1 MYDILFKDSW
11 VEFMYL
17 DSLNKEQ
24 LEAVKTTEGPLLV
37 LAGAGSGKTKVLT
50 TRVAYLIDELG
61 ISPDS
66 ILAIT
71 FTNKAAKEM
80 KERVIKML
88 GPIGY
93 QIQISTFHSF
103 GLTILKDHYDKL
115 GYDKN
120 FTILDSD
127 DSLTV
132 VKKILK
138 DMDKD
143 PKQYSPKAIRNRI
156 SSAKNE
162 LMEPEELSKFSNNE
176 IDELVVNVYKKYKNK
191 LRTNNSL
198 DFDDLLMLPI
208 TLFRSNPDILKNY
221 QDKFKYVLIDEYQ
234 DTNEAQ
240 YLLTKMI
247 SARYK
252 NICVVGDNDQSIYSF
267 RGSNYK
273 NILNFEKDYKD
284 AKVIMLERNYRST
297 KQILDVANDVI
308 KKNTLRKDKN
318 LWTDADGGEK
328 VIYHRAENEKDEA
341 FFVKCQ
347 IEELRKTAPLSEI
360 AVLYRTNAQS
370 RNMEEALLKDNIP
383 YKVVGSMYF
392 YKRKEIKDLL
402 SYLNVIYNSN
412 DDISLLRVINVPKRG
427 IGAKTLEN
435 LNIKSNLMG
444 QTLYDAIDS
453 GKELEFKKII
463 EDIKSV
469 RDNMSLTELVTYVL
483 EKSGMKAEL
492 ENENTLEAEVRLEN
506 LEEFKSITKNFEED
520 RGIVSLEEFLMELSL
535 VADIEEHKNNTDV
548 VTLMTVHSAK
558 GLEFD
563 NVFVIGLEEGIFPH
577 ANSIDDFNQL
587 EEERRLCYVAI
598 TRARKKLWLVNAKRR
613 TIFGMDSMNPA
624 SRFLKEIDNNLLISD
639 EKEDTFVP
647 KIIKKNMIDVNAD
660 YNIGDKVVH
669 DTFGHGIVVSVDKSI
684 LTIAFPHPVGIKK
697 LMKGHKS
704 IKKI

>member
-1 MYDILFKDSW
+1 ML
-11 VEFMYL
+11 EN
-17 DSLNKEQ
+17 LNKEQ
-24 LEAVKTTEGPLLV
+24 LEAVTTTEGPLLV

-61 ISPDS
+61 ITPES

-80 KERVIKML
+80 KDRIFKML
-88 GPIGY
+88 GTIAY

-103 GLTILKDHYDKL
+103 GLTILKEHYDKL

-127 DSLTV
+127 DSSTV

-143 PKQYSPKAIRNRI
+143 PKKYSYKAIRNKI

-162 LMEPEELSKFSNNE
+162 LMEPEDLAKFSTNDM
-176 IDELVVNVYKKYKNK
+176 DELVVDVYKKYKEK
-191 LRTNNSL
+191 LKTNNSV

-208 TLFRSNPDILKNY
+208 TLFRKYPEVLKFY
-221 QDKFKYVLIDEYQ
+221 QDRFKYILIDEYQ

-247 SARYK
+247 SAKYK

-273 NILNFEKDYKD
+273 NILNFEKDYNN

-297 KQILDVANDVI
+297 KQILDVANCII

-318 LWTDADGGEK
+318 LWTDNETGEK
-328 VIYHRAENEKDEA
+328 VKYHRAENEKDEA
-341 FFVKCQ
+341 FYVKCQ
-347 IEELRKTAPLSEI
+347 IEELKKTEKLSEI

-370 RNMEEALLKDNIP
+370 RNMEEALLKENIP
-383 YKVVGSMYF
+383 YKVIGSMYF

-427 IGAKTLEN
+427 IGAKTIEN
-435 LNIKSNLMG
+435 LSIQADLLNQSIYS
-444 QTLYDAIDS
+444 TIEA

-463 EDIKSV
+463 EDIKANK
-469 RDNMSLTELVTYVL
+469 DNMSLTELVDYVL
-483 EKSGMKAEL
+483 DKSGMRKEL
-492 ENENTLEAEVRLEN
+492 EDENTLDSEVRLEN
-506 LEEFKSITKNFEED
+506 LEEFKSITKNFEEE
-520 RGIVSLEEFLMELSL
+520 RGIVSLEDFLMEISL
-535 VADIEEHKNNTDV
+535 VADVEEHKNNTEV
-548 VTLMTVHSAK
+548 VTLMTIHSAK

-577 ANSIDDFNQL
+577 TNCLNDFNEV
-587 EEERRLCYVAI
+587 EEERRLCYVSI
-598 TRARKKLWLVNAKRR
+598 TRARKKLWLINAKRR
-613 TIFGMDSMNPA
+613 TIYGMDSMNPP
-624 SRFLKEIDNNLLISD
+624 SRFIKEIDNELLESD
-639 EKEDTFVP
+639 AKEENIMP
-647 KIIKKNMIDVNAD
+647 KIVKKNMIDTNAD
-660 YNIGDKVVH
+660 YNMGDKIKH
-669 DTFGHGIVVSVDKSI
+669 DTFGLGVIVGIDKSI
-684 LTIAFPHPVGIKK
+684 LTIAFPHPIGIKK

>member
-1 MYDILFKDSW
+1 ML
-11 VEFMYL
+11 EN
-17 DSLNKEQ
+17 LNKEQ

-61 ISPDS
+61 ITPES

-80 KERVIKML
+80 KDRIFKML
-88 GPIGY
+88 GTVAY

-103 GLTILKDHYDKL
+103 GLTILKEHYDKL

-127 DSLTV
+127 DSSTV

-143 PKQYSPKAIRNRI
+143 PKKYSYKAIRNKI

-162 LMEPEELSKFSNNE
+162 LMEPEDLAKFSTND
-176 IDELVVNVYKKYKNK
+176 IDDLVVDVYKKYKEK
-191 LRTNNSL
+191 LKTNNSV

-208 TLFRSNPDILKNY
+208 TLFRKYPEVLRFY
-221 QDKFKYVLIDEYQ
+221 QDRFKYILIDEYQ

-247 SARYK
+247 SAKYK

-273 NILNFEKDYKD
+273 NILNFEKDYNN

-297 KQILDVANDVI
+297 KQILDVANCII

-318 LWTDADGGEK
+318 LWTDNETGEK
-328 VIYHRAENEKDEA
+328 VKYHRAENEKDEA
-341 FFVKCQ
+341 FYVKCQ
-347 IEELRKTAPLSEI
+347 IEELKKTEKLSEI

-370 RNMEEALLKDNIP
+370 RNMEEALLKENIP
-383 YKVVGSMYF
+383 YKVIGSMYF

-427 IGAKTLEN
+427 IGAKTIEN
-435 LNIKSNLMG
+435 LSIQADLLNQSIYS
-444 QTLYDAIDS
+444 TIEA

-463 EDIKSV
+463 EDIKANK
-469 RDNMSLTELVTYVL
+469 DNMSLTELVDYVL
-483 EKSGMKAEL
+483 DKSGMRKEL
-492 ENENTLEAEVRLEN
+492 EDENTLDSEVRLEN
-506 LEEFKSITKNFEED
+506 LEEFKSITKNFEEE
-520 RGIVSLEEFLMELSL
+520 RGIVSLEDFLMEISL
-535 VADIEEHKNNTDV
+535 VADVEEHKNNTEV
-548 VTLMTVHSAK
+548 VTLMTIHSAK

-577 ANSIDDFNQL
+577 TNCLNDFNEV
-587 EEERRLCYVAI
+587 EEERRLCYVSI
-598 TRARKKLWLVNAKRR
+598 TRARKKLWLINAKRR
-613 TIFGMDSMNPA
+613 TIYGMDSMNPP
-624 SRFLKEIDNNLLISD
+624 SRFIKEIDNELLESD
-639 EKEDTFVP
+639 AKEENIMP
-647 KIIKKNMIDVNAD
+647 KIVKKNMIDTNAD
-660 YNIGDKVVH
+660 YNMGDKIKH
-669 DTFGHGIVVSVDKSI
+669 DTFGLGVIVGIDKSI

>member
-1 MYDILFKDSW
+1 ML
-11 VEFMYL
+11 E
-17 DSLNKEQ
+17 SLNKEQ
-24 LEAVKTTEGPLLV
+24 LEAVTTTEGPLLV

-61 ISPDS
+61 ITPES

-80 KERVIKML
+80 KDRIFKML
-88 GPIGY
+88 GTVAY

-103 GLTILKDHYDKL
+103 GLTILKEHYDKL

-127 DSLTV
+127 DSSTV

-143 PKQYSPKAIRNRI
+143 PKKYSYKSIRNKI

-162 LMEPEELSKFSNNE
+162 LMEPEDLAKFSTND
-176 IDELVVNVYKKYKNK
+176 IDELVVDVYKKYKEK
-191 LRTNNSL
+191 LKTNNSV

-208 TLFRSNPDILKNY
+208 TLFRKYPEVLKFY
-221 QDKFKYVLIDEYQ
+221 QDRFKYVLIDEYQ

-240 YLLTKMI
+240 YLLSKMI
-247 SARYK
+247 SAKYK

-273 NILNFEKDYKD
+273 NILNFEKDYNN

-297 KQILDVANDVI
+297 KQILDVANCII

-318 LWTDADGGEK
+318 LWTDNEAGEK
-328 VIYHRAENEKDEA
+328 VKYHRAENEKDEA
-341 FFVKCQ
+341 FYVKCQ
-347 IEELRKTAPLSEI
+347 IEELKKTEKLSEI

-370 RNMEEALLKDNIP
+370 RNMEEALLKENIP
-383 YKVVGSMYF
+383 YKVIGSMYF

-427 IGAKTLEN
+427 IGNKTIEN
-435 LNIKSNLMG
+435 LSIQADLLNQSIYN
-444 QTLYDAIDS
+444 TIES

-463 EDIKSV
+463 EDIKANK
-469 RDNMSLTELVTYVL
+469 DNMSLTELVDYVL
-483 EKSGMKAEL
+483 EKSGMRKEL
-492 ENENTLEAEVRLEN
+492 EDEKTLDSEVRLEN
-506 LEEFKSITKNFEED
+506 LEEFKSITKNFEEE
-520 RGIVSLEEFLMELSL
+520 RGIVSLEDFLMEISL
-535 VADIEEHKNNTDV
+535 VADVEEHKNNPEV
-548 VTLMTVHSAK
+548 VTLMTIHSAK

-577 ANSIDDFNQL
+577 TNCLNDFNEV
-587 EEERRLCYVAI
+587 EEERRLCYVSV
-598 TRARKKLWLVNAKRR
+598 TRARKKLWLINAKRR
-613 TIFGMDSMNPA
+613 TIYGMDSMNPP
-624 SRFLKEIDNNLLISD
+624 SRFIKEIDSSLLESD
-639 EKEDTFVP
+639 AKEESIMP
-647 KIIKKNMIDVNAD
+647 KIVKKNMIDTNAD
-660 YNIGDKVVH
+660 YNMGDKIKH
-669 DTFGHGIVVSVDKSI
+669 DTFGLGVIVGIDKSI

>member
-1 MYDILFKDSW
+1 ML
-11 VEFMYL
+11 EN
-17 DSLNKEQ
+17 LNKEQ

-61 ISPDS
+61 ITPES

-80 KERVIKML
+80 KDRIFKML
-88 GPIGY
+88 GTVAY

-103 GLTILKDHYDKL
+103 GLTILKEHYDKL

-127 DSLTV
+127 DSSTV

-143 PKQYSPKAIRNRI
+143 PKKYSYKAIRNKI

-162 LMEPEELSKFSNNE
+162 LMEPEDLAKFSTNDM
-176 IDELVVNVYKKYKNK
+176 DELVVDVYKKYKEK
-191 LRTNNSL
+191 LKTNNSV

-208 TLFRSNPDILKNY
+208 TLFRKYPEVLKFY
-221 QDKFKYVLIDEYQ
+221 QDRFKYILIDEYQ

-247 SARYK
+247 SAKYK

-273 NILNFEKDYKD
+273 NILNFEKDYNN

-297 KQILDVANDVI
+297 KQILDVANCII

-318 LWTDADGGEK
+318 LWTDNETGEK
-328 VIYHRAENEKDEA
+328 VKYHRAENEKDEA
-341 FFVKCQ
+341 FYVKCQ
-347 IEELRKTAPLSEI
+347 IEELKKTEKLSEI

-370 RNMEEALLKDNIP
+370 RNMEEALLKENIP
-383 YKVVGSMYF
+383 YKVIGSMYF

-427 IGAKTLEN
+427 IGAKTIEN
-435 LNIKSNLMG
+435 LSIQADLLNQSIYS
-444 QTLYDAIDS
+444 TIEA

-463 EDIKSV
+463 EDIKV
-469 RDNMSLTELVTYVL
+469 NKDNMSLTELVDYVL
-483 EKSGMKAEL
+483 DKSGMRKEL
-492 ENENTLEAEVRLEN
+492 EDENTLDSEVRLEN
-506 LEEFKSITKNFEED
+506 LEEFKSITKNFEEE
-520 RGIVSLEEFLMELSL
+520 RGIVSLEDFLMEISL
-535 VADIEEHKNNTDV
+535 VADVEEHKNNTEV
-548 VTLMTVHSAK
+548 VTLMTIHSAK

-577 ANSIDDFNQL
+577 TNCLNDFNEV
-587 EEERRLCYVAI
+587 EEERRLCYVSI
-598 TRARKKLWLVNAKRR
+598 TRARKKLWLINAKRR
-613 TIFGMDSMNPA
+613 TIYGMDSMNPP
-624 SRFLKEIDNNLLISD
+624 SRFIKEIDNELLESD
-639 EKEDTFVP
+639 AKEENIMP
-647 KIIKKNMIDVNAD
+647 KIVKKNMIDTNAD
-660 YNIGDKVVH
+660 YNMGDKIKH
-669 DTFGHGIVVSVDKSI
+669 DTFGLGVIVGIDKSI
-684 LTIAFPHPVGIKK
+684 LTIAFPHPIGIKK

>member
-1 MYDILFKDSW
+1 ML
-11 VEFMYL
+11 EN
-17 DSLNKEQ
+17 LNKEQ

-61 ISPDS
+61 ITPES

-80 KERVIKML
+80 KDRIFKML
-88 GPIGY
+88 GTVAY

-103 GLTILKDHYDKL
+103 GLTILKEHYDKL

-127 DSLTV
+127 DSSTV

-143 PKQYSPKAIRNRI
+143 PKKYSYKAIRNKI

-162 LMEPEELSKFSNNE
+162 LMEPEDLAKFSTN
-176 IDELVVNVYKKYKNK
+176 DMDDLVVNVYKKYKEK
-191 LRTNNSL
+191 LKTNNSV

-208 TLFRSNPDILKNY
+208 TLFRKYPEVLRFY
-221 QDKFKYVLIDEYQ
+221 QDRFKYILIDEYQ

-247 SARYK
+247 SAKYK

-273 NILNFEKDYKD
+273 NILNFEKDYNN

-297 KQILDVANDVI
+297 KQILDVANCII

-318 LWTDADGGEK
+318 LWTDNESGEK
-328 VIYHRAENEKDEA
+328 VKYHRAENEKDEA
-341 FFVKCQ
+341 FYVKCQ
-347 IEELRKTAPLSEI
+347 IEELKKTEKLSEI

-370 RNMEEALLKDNIP
+370 RNMEEALLKENIP
-383 YKVVGSMYF
+383 YKVIGSMYF

-427 IGAKTLEN
+427 IGAKTIEN
-435 LNIKSNLMG
+435 LSIQADLLNQSIYS
-444 QTLYDAIDS
+444 TIEA

-463 EDIKSV
+463 EDIKANK
-469 RDNMSLTELVTYVL
+469 DNMSLTELVDYVL
-483 EKSGMKAEL
+483 DKSGMRKEL
-492 ENENTLEAEVRLEN
+492 EDENTLDSEVRLEN
-506 LEEFKSITKNFEED
+506 LEEFKSITKNFEEE
-520 RGIVSLEEFLMELSL
+520 RGIVSLEDFLMEISL
-535 VADIEEHKNNTDV
+535 VADVEEHKNNTEV
-548 VTLMTVHSAK
+548 VTLMTIHSAK

-577 ANSIDDFNQL
+577 TNCLNDFNEV
-587 EEERRLCYVAI
+587 EEERRLCYVSI
-598 TRARKKLWLVNAKRR
+598 TRARKKLWLINAKRR
-613 TIFGMDSMNPA
+613 TIYGMDSMNPP
-624 SRFLKEIDNNLLISD
+624 SRFIKEIDDELLESD
-639 EKEDTFVP
+639 AKEENIMP
-647 KIIKKNMIDVNAD
+647 KIVKKNMIDTNAD
-660 YNIGDKVVH
+660 YNMGDKIKH
-669 DTFGHGIVVSVDKSI
+669 DTFGLGVIVGIDKSI